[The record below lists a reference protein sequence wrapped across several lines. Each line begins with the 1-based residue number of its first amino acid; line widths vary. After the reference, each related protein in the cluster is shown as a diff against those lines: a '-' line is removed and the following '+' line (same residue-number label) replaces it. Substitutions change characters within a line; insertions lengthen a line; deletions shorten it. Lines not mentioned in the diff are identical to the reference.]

1 MKHNKNNYNI
11 KLYFILIL
19 ILIVFFIYIIS
30 VYFNFNKD
38 MEHFVSS
45 IENLKYYRCD
55 DKKLLGITNDI
66 FKDFNL
72 FKNNDDWDV
81 YIPCGYNNVENELQ
95 TIKINNKSDPNKKF
109 IFGINGCD
117 SIVSKNKIWQSLVGC
132 YGRPD
137 ARKLMPESFVLNDPK
152 DMNAFKNYYNK
163 KDIYILKKNIQRKE
177 GLKLTSDL
185 DTILTA
191 KDESYKVVQ
200 KYLTNLYLIN
210 KRKVNLRIYLLILIK
225 DNKIYFYM
233 SNIGKCIYTNKE
245 YNDNN
250 FDFESNI
257 TSYHLDMNVYKK
269 NPRTLDELYEFLNK
283 DTNNE
288 NSSNILEN
296 RIYKLMKDVSY
307 CLSTSIYQS
316 DNIKNTTC
324 FQLFGADVIFD
335 TNLHP
340 YLLELNKG
348 PDMNPRD
355 DIDRKMKTKV
365 QIDMFSKIGMFQ
377 NNKDETNSFFPLYEG
392 NLI

>member
-38 MEHFVSS
+38 MEHFVST

-81 YIPCGYNNVENELQ
+81 YIPCGYNDVENELQ
-95 TIKINNKSDPNKKF
+95 TIKINSKSDPSQKF
-109 IFGINGCD
+109 IFGINSCD

-132 YGRPD
+132 YGRPS

-152 DMNAFKNYYNK
+152 DMHAFKNYFNK

-191 KDESYKVVQ
+191 KDENYKVVQ

-283 DTNNE
+283 DTNNN
-288 NSSNILEN
+288 NSSTILAKG
-296 RIYKLMKDVSY
+296 IYKLMKDVSY

-365 QIDMFSKIGMFQ
+365 QIDMFSKIGMLQ

>member
-1 MKHNKNNYNI
+1 
-11 KLYFILIL
+11 
-19 ILIVFFIYIIS
+19 
-30 VYFNFNKD
+30 
-38 MEHFVSS
+38 
-45 IENLKYYRCD
+45 
-55 DKKLLGITNDI
+55 
-66 FKDFNL
+66 
-72 FKNNDDWDV
+72 
-81 YIPCGYNNVENELQ
+81 
-95 TIKINNKSDPNKKF
+95 
-109 IFGINGCD
+109 
-117 SIVSKNKIWQSLVGC
+117 
-132 YGRPD
+132 
-137 ARKLMPESFVLNDPK
+137 
-152 DMNAFKNYYNK
+152 
-163 KDIYILKKNIQRKE
+163 
-177 GLKLTSDL
+177 
-185 DTILTA
+185 
-191 KDESYKVVQ
+191 
-200 KYLTNLYLIN
+200 
-210 KRKVNLRIYLLILIK
+210 
-225 DNKIYFYM
+225 M

-355 DIDRKMKTKV
+355 DIDRKMKTTV
-365 QIDMFSKIGMFQ
+365 QIDMFSKIGMLQ
-377 NNKDETNSFFPLYEG
+377 NNTDETNSFFPLFEG

>member
-1 MKHNKNNYNI
+1 
-11 KLYFILIL
+11 
-19 ILIVFFIYIIS
+19 
-30 VYFNFNKD
+30 
-38 MEHFVSS
+38 MEHFISS

-55 DKKLLGITNDI
+55 DKKLQGITNDI

-72 FKNNDDWDV
+72 FKNNEDWDV
-81 YIPCGYNNVENELQ
+81 YMPCGYNNVENELQ
-95 TIKINNKSDPNKKF
+95 TIQIKNKSNPSKKF

-117 SIVSKNKIWQSLVGC
+117 SIVSKNKIWQSLVKC

-137 ARKLMPESFVLNDPK
+137 ARKLMPESFVLNDTK

-163 KDIYILKKNIQRKE
+163 NDIYILKKNVQRKE

-185 DTILTA
+185 NTILTA
-191 KDESYKVVQ
+191 NDESYRVVQ

-210 KRKVNLRIYLLILIK
+210 KRKVNLRIYLLIVIK
-225 DNKIYFYM
+225 NNKIYFYM

-257 TSYHLDMNVYKK
+257 TSYHLDMSIYKK
-269 NPRTLDELYEFLNK
+269 NPRTLDELYTFLNK

-288 NSSNILEN
+288 NSSTILSES
-296 RIYKLMKDVSY
+296 IYKLMKNVSY
-307 CLSTSIYQS
+307 CLSTNIYQS

-340 YLLELNKG
+340 YLLEFNKG
-348 PDMNPRD
+348 PDMTPRD
-355 DIDRKMKTKV
+355 DIDRKMKTQV
-365 QIDMFSKIGMFQ
+365 QIDMFSKIGMLK
-377 NNKDETNSFFPLYEG
+377 NNNGEINSFFPLYEG
-392 NLI
+392 NII